1 MFRAKR
7 KIMIRVL
14 IALLGFVWMLSGCT
28 KEYSVEGK
36 EETGFF
42 VRFSVDGQLRTYR
55 ENVLAER
62 TRNGSQER
70 IIVQGLADLSTTP
83 QGVALILADTPA
95 VTAKAYPENPGLDV
109 PALVFRDSV
118 GTEFTNLF
126 MLVPSGMEIVVSE
139 VNATTIRGTF
149 KGQLADVDGKMVN
162 ISDGAF
168 FTPFQ

>member
-1 MFRAKR
+1 MKP
-7 KIMIRVL
+7 VL
-14 IALLGFVWMLSGCT
+14 IALLGFVWMLTGCT

-42 VRFSVDGQLRTYR
+42 VRFSVNGESRTYR

-62 TRNGSQER
+62 TQNGNQER
-70 IIVQGLADLSTTP
+70 VIVQGLADLSTNP
-83 QGVALILADTPA
+83 QGVALIVADIPA
-95 VTAKAYPENPGLDV
+95 VTAKAYPEVPGQEV
-109 PALVFRDSV
+109 PALVYRDSV

-149 KGQLADVDGKMVN
+149 KGQVADVDGNIVN
-162 ISDGAF
+162 ITDGAF